1 MTDAERNQ
9 KFDEIKRRTAITLLG
24 IDPESPE
31 CKAKANVALK
41 SEVTVI
47 DENWSKSNPVSWM
60 DKVRIT
66 DPMNVNTDEDM
77 NAYIAKKNASRR
89 EADPYRGWKLA
100 GSES

>member
-31 CKAKANVALK
+31 VKAAAHEAVSVEVSVVD
-41 SEVTVI
+41 SE
-47 DENWSKSNPVSWM
+47 WGKKNPKCWM
-60 DKVRIT
+60 EQVRIT
-66 DPMNVNTDEDM
+66 HPMNKEMEDL
-77 NAYIAKKNASRR
+77 NAYIAKKNAMRR

-100 GSES
+100 GE